1 MKIGDIATYVI
12 SGSAG
17 TSWSITSWGK
27 IIKIEKDLVYLEKNG
42 KITKVNVSEI
52 AYTVSSE

>member
-12 SGSAG
+12 SGSASTG
-17 TSWSITSWGK
+17 WSITSWGK